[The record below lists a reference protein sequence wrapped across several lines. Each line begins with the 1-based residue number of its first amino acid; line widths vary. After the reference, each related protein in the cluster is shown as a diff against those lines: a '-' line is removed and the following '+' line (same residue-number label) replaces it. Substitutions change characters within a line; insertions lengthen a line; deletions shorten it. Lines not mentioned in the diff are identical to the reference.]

1 MIVNVPQKGIKQGD
15 RLNINGVVV
24 DIDKAHFIDD
34 GKGFSDTIL
43 SGGKYSASATLLNIS
58 YEVGR
63 YSLIDELRGVKRIG
77 HLRGET
83 VIDELRGVK
92 RIGHLRGET
101 VARLLKQYFDGDYEE
116 FGEGEGL
123 MWTGGI
129 IRRKIKG

>member
-24 DIDKAHFIDD
+24 DIDKARFIDD

-63 YSLIDELRGVKRIG
+63 HSLIDDLKDAKKVGKF
-77 HLRGET
+77 RGET
-83 VIDELRGVK
+83 LAKYIR
-92 RIGHLRGET
+92 
-101 VARLLKQYFDGDYEE
+101 QYLDGDYEE
-116 FGEGEGL
+116 FGEDEGL
-123 MWTGGI
+123 MWTGET